1 METMIRRIN
10 SQSALFIVPLAL
22 LSFLFT
28 GRDWRFALGII
39 TGALVAVSN
48 LKGLIWSVTALL
60 GMERS
65 SGKIVFLSIFR
76 LLIVFAVLLVLAGL
90 KLINLFGLL
99 IGLTVVFIIIL
110 KEGLMAARKGKA
122 S

>member
-10 SQSALFIVPLAL
+10 NQSAIIIIPLAL
-22 LSFLFT
+22 LSLFFT
-28 GRDWRFALGII
+28 VRDWRFALGII
-39 TGALVAVSN
+39 IGALVAVSN

-76 LLIVFAVLLVLAGL
+76 LLIVFAILLVLAGL

-99 IGLTVVFIIIL
+99 IGLTVVFVIIL
-110 KEGLMAARKGKA
+110 KEGLTAAQKGKA
-122 S
+122 